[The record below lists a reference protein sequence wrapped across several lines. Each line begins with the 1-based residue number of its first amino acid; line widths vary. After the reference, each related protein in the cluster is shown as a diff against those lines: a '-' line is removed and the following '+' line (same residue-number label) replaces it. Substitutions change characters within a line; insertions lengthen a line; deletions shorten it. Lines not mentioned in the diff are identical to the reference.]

1 VLYTSADQFGVQARL
16 ARAVRYSRAVFC
28 PASKLA
34 EAIRNPVT
42 ISSGVQLACGGWAM
56 ACG

>member
-1 VLYTSADQFGVQARL
+1 VLYTCADQFGVQARL

-34 EAIRNPVT
+34 EAVRNPVT
-42 ISSGVQLACGGWAM
+42 ISSGVQLACGGCAM
-56 ACG
+56 G